1 MAERKLQVNLI
12 SKPENILKTVY
23 TACRTC
29 YSAKLPIEVYD
40 EAPDNE
46 KMLTLIK
53 RVISSGHFSTIE
65 HIQLSFAI
73 SNVSRAC
80 THQLVRHRHMSFS
93 QKSQRYVKEKG
104 EFDYIIPNS
113 IQNNPKLKEK
123 FENFIKE
130 TSSLYQDFIN
140 EGIPAEDARS
150 ILPNAAASSLV
161 ASLNLREL
169 IHLANLRLCTRAQ
182 LEIRQMVKAMCDE
195 VIKEEPC
202 VEFNH
207 LLIGG
212 CGLCVGLVV
221 VLGKLELTLDT
232 VNCAVV
238 RNFCDSHVDVLDTFG
253 CCCCAL
259 GCAFLEAAGE
269 AVVAACHVHKVV
281 GRTGACVEVA
291 LHGLHGFLVLSCLL
305 IDSAEVGEEFGSV
318 GVELDGLLIYSDSLI
333 NFLLLAEC
341 LTVDDVIVG
350 YKLLGLGD
358 LEEFCAGSLGFRPFV
373 LVRLAEEDHAV
384 HCVVGG
390 ILCEDCVGAVNSLC
404 VLLGGNEELHVA
416 ALVFLEVVG
425 VLEVFAILL
434 VSASPLVVGVVFLGE
449 FTLCEC

>member
-195 VIKEEPC
+195 VIKEEPWLT
-202 VEFNH
+202 EY
-207 LLIGG
+207 
-212 CGLCVGLVV
+212 LVPKCQR
-221 VLGKLELTLDT
+221 LGY
-232 VNCAVV
+232 
-238 RNFCDSHVDVLDTFG
+238 CDEDKSR
-253 CCCCAL
+253 
-259 GCAFLEAAGE
+259 
-269 AVVAACHVHKVV
+269 
-281 GRTGACVEVA
+281 GRLKT
-291 LHGLHGFLVLSCLL
+291 
-305 IDSAEVGEEFGSV
+305 
-318 GVELDGLLIYSDSLI
+318 
-333 NFLLLAEC
+333 
-341 LTVDDVIVG
+341 
-350 YKLLGLGD
+350 K
-358 LEEFCAGSLGFRPFV
+358 
-373 LVRLAEEDHAV
+373 
-384 HCVVGG
+384 
-390 ILCEDCVGAVNSLC
+390 
-404 VLLGGNEELHVA
+404 EELLKTV
-416 ALVFLEVVG
+416 
-425 VLEVFAILL
+425 
-434 VSASPLVVGVVFLGE
+434 
-449 FTLCEC
+449 